1 MAAVVKIYELTGQ
14 NSGVDKTNAT
24 VRFKL
29 ADNTN
34 VDNSDPITI
43 PSSGYTNSFTK
54 QLRLYV
60 ATAPSQVINNFKMY
74 SDGSNNFGTGV
85 SVNAT
90 NAGTTF
96 SSNATSLMDG
106 SDLFSYTSGAPLA
119 LNVTATNQTGTGMA
133 GDICKLQMRISSLCS
148 PGQLS
153 QETLTFSYDE
163 I

>member
-14 NSGVDKTNAT
+14 NSGVDKTSSV

-90 NAGTTF
+90 NAATTF
-96 SSNATSLMDG
+96 TANATSLMSG

-119 LNVTATNQTGTGMA
+119 LNVSATNQTGTGMA
-133 GDICKLQMRISSLCS
+133 GDICKLQLRVASTANPGALSSE
-148 PGQLS
+148 QIV
-153 QETLTFSYDE
+153 FSYDE